1 MAWKTEATVSHLS
14 DTLKD
19 TAGKSLPEK
28 CYKKPHK
35 WKDATVSA
43 LCAQSPAYLEGERMP
58 KRSDTYNLPKP
69 ICSQDKR
76 FIDASF
82 GAVA

>member
-43 LCAQSPAYLEGERMP
+43 LCAQSKAARHTWKENGCP
-58 KRSDTYNLPKP
+58 KEVILITCQNPYAARIN
-69 ICSQDKR
+69 
-76 FIDASF
+76 AS
-82 GAVA
+82 